1 VKVQVTLTND
11 EGIVYVGEIELKTSS
26 RKHESEKEKPDLTK
40 RFLDSDYM
48 NFNLPLRPFIK
59 KYSHSMSGPKRLTLL
74 VAWLAKGKSDVQV
87 GRIEVSKAWNKMK
100 TLMGG
105 PFNSAYETRARDNG
119 WLDSP
124 KPGVYL
130 LMSGWRE
137 VL

>member
-1 VKVQVTLTND
+1 MRQ
-11 EGIVYVGEIELKTSS
+11 SS
-26 RKHESEKEKPDLTK
+26 ISAKNLGNWSPKKRSDATK
-40 RFLDSDYM
+40 GFLDSADM
-48 NFNLPLRPFIK
+48 NFDLPLRPFIK

-87 GRIEVSKAWNKMK
+87 GRVEVSRAWNKMK

-124 KPGVYL
+124 KPGVYTL
-130 LMSGWRE
+130 LHSWRE

>member
-11 EGIVYVGEIELKTSS
+11 EGIVYVGEVDLKASS
-26 RKHESEKEKPDLTK
+26 SKHESPKKRSDATK
-40 RFLDSDYM
+40 GLLDSADM
-48 NFNLPLRPFIK
+48 NFDLPLRPFIK
-59 KYSHSMSGPKRLTLL
+59 KYSASMSGPKRLTLL

-87 GRIEVSKAWNKMK
+87 GRVEVSRAWNKMK

-124 KPGVYL
+124 KPGVYTL
-130 LMSGWRE
+130 LSSWQE

>member
-1 VKVQVTLTND
+1 MKL
-11 EGIVYVGEIELKTSS
+11 VGEIELKASS
-26 RKHESEKEKPDLTK
+26 RKRESQKEKLNATEG
-40 RFLDSDYM
+40 FLDSADM

-105 PFNSAYETRARDNG
+105 PFNSAYESRARDNG

-124 KPGVYL
+124 KPGVYT
-130 LMSGWRE
+130 LMSSWRE

>member
-1 VKVQVTLTND
+1 MTGV
-11 EGIVYVGEIELKTSS
+11 VYVGEIELTKVSS
-26 RKHESEKEKPDLTK
+26 KRESPKEKPNATK
-40 RFLDSDYM
+40 GLLDSADM
-48 NFNLPLRPFIK
+48 NFDLPLRPFIK

-74 VAWLAKGKSDVQV
+74 VAWLAKGKSEVQV

-124 KPGVYL
+124 KPGVYT
-130 LMSGWRE
+130 LMSSWRE